1 MTRALYLITALGI
14 AGLIAVYVVGCNRQ
28 DSGRADP
35 TDQTKPAADPAAGHA
50 SEASYAPGHEGEH
63 GHEPGEHGGIIVSLG
78 RDSYHAEAVFEKG
91 GRLRLYMFGQDE
103 TRVQEVESQELTA
116 YAKAEGGGEAVSFT
130 LKPERQSDDAEG
142 TTSQFVGQLP
152 AEFDGTNV
160 SVTIPNIRI
169 KGERF
174 RMGFTSTSEPHS
186 ATDMPDKVSDN
197 EEAQLYLTPGGL
209 YSVADIAAN
218 GNQTA
223 SQKFEG
229 FRAAHDL
236 KPKTGDKICPVTLTK
251 ANPKVSWI
259 VGGKTY
265 EFCCPPCVDEFVA
278 LAKES
283 PEEIKQPEDYVKQ

>member
-1 MTRALYLITALGI
+1 MTRVLYLTTAFAI
-14 AGLIAVYVVGCNRQ
+14 AGLITAYVAGCNRQ
-28 DSGRADP
+28 DAGRADS
-35 TDQTKPAADPAAGHA
+35 TAQTKPAAELAAGDTSVA
-50 SEASYAPGHEGEH
+50 SKASGHGGEH

-91 GRLRLYMFGQDE
+91 GRLRLYMLGQDE

-116 YAKAEGGGEAVSFT
+116 YAKAEGGGEAVSFM
-130 LKPERQSDDAEG
+130 LKPERQPDDAEG
-142 TTSQFVGQLP
+142 TTSQFLGQLP
-152 AEFDGTNV
+152 AEFDGADV
-160 SVTIPNIRI
+160 SVTIPSIRI

-174 RMGFTSTSEPHS
+174 RMGFTSMSEPHS
-186 ATDMPDKVSDN
+186 ATDMPDKISN
-197 EEAQLYLTPGGL
+197 SEEAQLYLTPGGL

-223 SQKFEG
+223 SQKFKG

-236 KPKTGDKICPVTLTK
+236 KPKAGDKICPVTLTK
-251 ANPKVSWI
+251 ANPKVRWI

-283 PEEIKQPEDYVKQ
+283 PEEIKEPEDYVKQ